1 MKPDR
6 AALGL
11 LQHMQARFA
20 IVAEGTRYLMAS
32 AVALCVDLGTF
43 ALFSWW
49 WGGWYYAAAG
59 GFLAGSVVAYVISV
73 RWVFARRVVSSASAE
88 LAIFVLIGCFGLLVV
103 QGVMWVGIEWLGM
116 PGSIARLIAVGF
128 SFTSNFALRKL
139 ILFRSR
145 GRERAIGEVA

>member
-88 LAIFVLIGCFGLLVV
+88 LAIFVLIGCFGLLV
-103 QGVMWVGIEWLGM
+103 GK
-116 PGSIARLIAVGF
+116 P
-128 SFTSNFALRKL
+128 
-139 ILFRSR
+139 SR
-145 GRERAIGEVA
+145 TWPW

>member
-1 MKPDR
+1 MNRSLHCTIRGKGVVGEGIGYL
-6 AALGL
+6 AASV
-11 LQHMQARFA
+11 
-20 IVAEGTRYLMAS
+20 I
-32 AVALCVDLGTF
+32 ALAADLGAF
-43 ALFSWW
+43 YLLSWW
-49 WGGWYYAAAG
+49 TGGWYFAAG
-59 GFLAGSVVAYVISV
+59 VGFLIGSVVAYVISV

-103 QGVMWVGIEWLGM
+103 QGVMWGCIEWLGM
-116 PGSIARLIAVGF
+116 PGSIARLVAVGF

>member
-1 MKPDR
+1 MSARSR
-6 AALGL
+6 AGLVIRSLRIRLGS
-11 LQHMQARFA
+11 F
-20 IVAEGTRYLMAS
+20 AEGVGYLLAS
-32 AVALCVDLGTF
+32 AVALLADLGTF
-43 ALFSWW
+43 ALLSWW
-49 WGGWYYAAAG
+49 WGGWYSAAAG
-59 GFLAGSVVAYVISV
+59 GFLVGSVVAYVISV

-103 QGVMWVGIEWLGM
+103 QGVMWGCIEWLGL
-116 PGSIARLIAVGF
+116 PGGIARLVAVGF

>member
-1 MKPDR
+1 MNRSSRGTIHGKGIVGEGIGYLAGSAIAL
-6 AALGL
+6 AA
-11 LQHMQARFA
+11 
-20 IVAEGTRYLMAS
+20 
-32 AVALCVDLGTF
+32 DLGSYY
-43 ALFSWW
+43 LLSWW
-49 WGGWYYAAAG
+49 IGGWYCAAAG
-59 GFLAGSVVAYVISV
+59 GFLVGSVVAYVISV

-103 QGVMWVGIEWLGM
+103 QGVMWVCIEWFGL
-116 PGSIARLIAVGF
+116 PGGIARLVAVGF